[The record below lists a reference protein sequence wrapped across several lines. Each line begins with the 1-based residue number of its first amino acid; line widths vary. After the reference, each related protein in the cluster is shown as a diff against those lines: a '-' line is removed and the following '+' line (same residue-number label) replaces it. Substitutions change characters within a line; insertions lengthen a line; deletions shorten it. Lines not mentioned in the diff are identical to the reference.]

1 MRLRPI
7 FMNRRARV
15 RCPVALGRWLLFA
28 LVFGKTLAQPAAA
41 QPPPTEAFFAWTRLQ
56 FAPEEYARRRAA
68 LGRLLAD
75 SGGGIF
81 VAPSRA
87 GLSDGTTFRQLEDFL
102 YFTGL
107 ELPDSV
113 LAIEAPTGRTTV
125 FAPRRDARFENPS
138 RPNDFPGRPL
148 ADDPFH
154 AVDHLDDLDMPL
166 EHHEEGAL
174 VAGMGGVV
182 SGRQAQVGGV
192 LRHAGQVLRRDFGK
206 ERNGGQFSWKDHRQG
221 PR

>member
-1 MRLRPI
+1 
-7 FMNRRARV
+7 MNRRARV

-148 ADDPFH
+148 ADDPALVNSDPEGEGWFFKLT
-154 AVDHLDDLDMPL
+154 LDDPSELDGLMDD
-166 EHHEEGAL
+166 AAYKAFI
-174 VAGMGGVV
+174 AG
-182 SGRQAQVGGV
+182 
-192 LRHAGQVLRRDFGK
+192 L
-206 ERNGGQFSWKDHRQG
+206 
-221 PR
+221 